1 MKKIRKFISFT
12 VAAFLAMEVWATP
25 AAVKDL
31 VNSKYYD
38 ELMSKGVVSLIHD
51 DGSINLE
58 LLPETSYSSN
68 VKANMIQK
76 NPKNYPFTYESLY
89 YMSKKDLLKASN
101 SSASDVTL
109 NDISRVCRSV
119 SKMEGMTY
127 YSSTRKKQQVLYS
140 RAYMIDGPDGGK
152 IADQNTGN
160 ANGQVSYCMQDD
172 ASFGECRYK
181 LNYSQ
186 SDKEMLAVFSNLD
199 VIGLGPFKAIYP
211 ELMKINILVVDGGDD
226 ILFYICCDVDSVK
239 FPGIKGQ
246 ITDSMTTRMDAV
258 YNWFLKQF

>member
-1 MKKIRKFISFT
+1 MKRMRKFISFAF
-12 VAAFLAMEVWATP
+12 VACLAMEAWATP
-25 AAVKDL
+25 AAMKGR
-31 VNSKYYD
+31 VNPKYYD
-38 ELMSKGVVSLIHD
+38 ELMSKGVVSLIRD
-51 DGSINLE
+51 DGSMNLE
-58 LLPETSYSSN
+58 LIPETSYSQN
-68 VKANMIQK
+68 VKGNMITK
-76 NPKNYPFTYESLY
+76 NAKNYPFTYESLY

-101 SSASDVTL
+101 SSNTDVTL

-127 YSSTRKKQQVLYS
+127 YSSTRKRQEVLYS
-140 RAYMIDGPDGGK
+140 RAYMLDGPDGGK

-172 ASFGECRYK
+172 ASFGVCRYK

-199 VIGLGPFKAIYP
+199 ILGLGPFKAIYP
-211 ELMKINILVVDGGDD
+211 GLLTINILVVDGGDD
-226 ILFYICCDVDSVK
+226 ILFYICCDLDSVK

-246 ITDSMTTRMDAV
+246 ITESMTTRMDAV